1 MNAEAPM
8 NGGAINAKEDPKRN
22 RRPSRVL
29 RITIETDL
37 NKKKKTKTKTKTN
50 STPIRKPPKCQDQV
64 THLVLRLGLQP
75 PENRVLVG
83 EAIRRH

>member
-37 NKKKKTKTKTKTN
+37 NKKKKNKNKNKNQLNSDPKTPKMSRSSHSPCSQAWP
-50 STPIRKPPKCQDQV
+50 STS
-64 THLVLRLGLQP
+64 
-75 PENRVLVG
+75 
-83 EAIRRH
+83 